1 MDQVPQIQLVGWY
14 LEVVQ
19 RQASIILGACT
30 QFFYHNYHFRYLNC
44 LLAFRCYPKLLP
56 KLFLQLLCCGNWSSC
71 WYPSH
76 KESLAFMVV
85 KGQETCML
93 PLLTLTKLVEAPM
106 PALLLPPL
114 STFMSIICVVW
125 FQAST
130 MSHSLLQKLWHKLDD
145 WVKMVHNTM
154 TIIQIYYCNNSKE
167 SFAMQLAALGMTLAE
182 ATYLGDL
189 IYL

>member
-1 MDQVPQIQLVGWY
+1 MDQVHRFNLLAGTWRWSKGRHLSYLVHA
-14 LEVVQ
+14 LSF
-19 RQASIILGACT
+19 SIIIIIQMLSKTSSQIVLATSMLWKLELLLVSIT
-30 QFFYHNYHFRYLNC
+30 Q
-44 LLAFRCYPKLLP
+44 
-56 KLFLQLLCCGNWSSC
+56 
-71 WYPSH
+71 
-76 KESLAFMVV
+76 V

-93 PLLTLTKLVEAPM
+93 PLLTLTKLVEAPT

-145 WVKMVHNTM
+145 WVKMVH
-154 TIIQIYYCNNSKE
+154 K